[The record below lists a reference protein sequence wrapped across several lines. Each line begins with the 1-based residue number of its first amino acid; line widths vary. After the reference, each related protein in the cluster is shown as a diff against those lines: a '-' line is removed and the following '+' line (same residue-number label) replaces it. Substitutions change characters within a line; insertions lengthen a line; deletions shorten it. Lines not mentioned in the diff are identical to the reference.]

1 MNYFKKIITG
11 NKEKSK
17 IFNIMNIKLLFKIK
31 VDN

>member
-11 NKEKSK
+11 NKAKSK

-31 VDN
+31 VDK